1 MRRTDKNLK
10 DSVLKDLWKAVKWL
24 LGYTIFNIGFWGG
37 LLVLFVLYIFTITAY
52 GVPGEILMYDLE
64 RMFSDFRKMIVFTF
78 KFVFWSIFIMI
89 LFPIVLIFMG
99 LGASLK

>member
-1 MRRTDKNLK
+1 
-10 DSVLKDLWKAVKWL
+10 
-24 LGYTIFNIGFWGG
+24 
-37 LLVLFVLYIFTITAY
+37 
-52 GVPGEILMYDLE
+52 MYDLE
-64 RMFSDFRKMIVFTF
+64 RMFSDFKKMIVFTF